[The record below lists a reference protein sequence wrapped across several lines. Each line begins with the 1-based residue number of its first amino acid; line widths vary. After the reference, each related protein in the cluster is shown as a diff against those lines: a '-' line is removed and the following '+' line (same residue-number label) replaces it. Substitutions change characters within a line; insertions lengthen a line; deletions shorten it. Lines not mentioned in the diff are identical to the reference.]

1 MKRADLT
8 PTVGKQFVRPDGTLN
23 DLIDIFRR
31 LVFSVDLF
39 VFPVG
44 ELGSDE
50 AGMTRQQA
58 ELIGCR
64 ADSRGD
70 RGADNRWSER
80 LDLHLPSPVQRM
92 GNAYAG
98 RSRLDISLDILRGC
112 TYVVLRRSSPVLRGR
127 PDRLP

>member
-8 PTVGKQFVRPDGTLN
+8 PTIGKQFVRADGTLN
-23 DLIDIFRR
+23 DLIDISRR
-31 LVFSVDLF
+31 LFFPVNLL

-58 ELIGCR
+58 ELIGYRADCR
-64 ADSRGD
+64 ADL
-70 RGADNRWSER
+70 GADNRWGER
-80 LDLHLPSPVQRM
+80 LGLHMPSPVQRM
-92 GNAYAG
+92 ANAYAG

-112 TYVVLRRSSPVLRGR
+112 T
-127 PDRLP
+127 